1 MLPLPAL
8 NYMSRRNAVKADQ
21 LSIDVWSGIRFGTIR
36 GFKKSWTARSRWRR
50 GALTPLNRQNEM
62 KERPEGQAVSRISL

>member
-36 GFKKSWTARSRWRR
+36 GFQKILD
-50 GALTPLNRQNEM
+50 GQEPLETGC
-62 KERPEGQAVSRISL
+62 PHAVESTK